1 VYCPSEETNT
11 IIANIGAVKMK
22 SISYDKRL
30 HNHGNTSYFMTFI
43 DILYGIGIFQGASLL
58 FVLLSL
64 KGSKQSTNLI
74 MSTMIFVLM
83 LVLAHSWLIRLDYF
97 LSSPTLSLVHL
108 PLDYLIGPLLYF
120 YGLSL
125 TQQKFSKIQLLHFFP
140 ATFAVIPVII
150 FTTIPIADQTDILK
164 YIWYKELSITEI
176 NTEHLFWSSA
186 WDLWLRNSLQGTVY
200 MTHVGIYCMLLF
212 FVIKRNR
219 VKLKNHYSSLEE
231 KDLIWLRNLTI
242 ALMCYLA
249 IFLIFNRIPILITTP
264 DNPVNFYPNLTIVVI
279 IQIIAWVSLRQP
291 NIIHG
296 KKHSKENEKATL
308 SSTKLE
314 NIVNTEPKNIQ
325 NQRQNLDEN
334 VSALESDL
342 TKEKY
347 KRSGLSL
354 EVAQEYR
361 IHVMN
366 VMKDKQLYLECEL
379 TLSDLAE
386 QADIPQHQLSE
397 VLNGQLNQNFYS
409 FVNDYRVQYA
419 KELLTGEKTK
429 NMPIVELAFE
439 AGFRSKSSFYD
450 AFKKATAMTPTQY
463 KKQSA

>member
-1 VYCPSEETNT
+1 
-11 IIANIGAVKMK
+11 
-22 SISYDKRL
+22 
-30 HNHGNTSYFMTFI
+30 MTFI

-64 KGSKQSTNLI
+64 KSSKQSTNLI

-83 LVLAHSWLIRLDYF
+83 LILAHNWLIRFDYF
-97 LSSPTLSLVHL
+97 LTSPTFSLVHL

-125 TQQKFSKIQLLHFFP
+125 TQEKFYKIQWLHFFP
-140 ATFAVIPVII
+140 AAIAVIPVII

-176 NTEHLFWSSA
+176 NTTHLFWSSA

-200 MTHVGIYCMLLF
+200 MAHLGIYCLLLF

-219 VKLKNHYSSLEE
+219 LKLKNHYSSLEE
-231 KDLIWLRNLTI
+231 KDLNWLRNLTI
-242 ALMCYLA
+242 ALLCYLA
-249 IFLIFNRIPILITTP
+249 IFLVFNRIPILITTP
-264 DNPVNFYPNLTIVVI
+264 DNPVNFHPHLTIVVI

-296 KKHSKENEKATL
+296 KKHSEENEQTLQTAKA
-308 SSTKLE
+308 SASKSIDE
-314 NIVNTEPKNIQ
+314 SKNIDSQ
-325 NQRQNLDEN
+325 LLDGSN
-334 VSALESDL
+334 ASQGFDL
-342 TKEKY
+342 SKEKY

-354 EVAQEYR
+354 EGAQEYR

-366 VMKDKQLYLECEL
+366 IMKDKQLYLECEL
-379 TLSDLAE
+379 TLNDLAD

-409 FVNDYRVQYA
+409 FVNNYRVQYA
-419 KELLTGEKTK
+419 KELLTDEKTK

-463 KKQSA
+463 KKRNG

>member
-1 VYCPSEETNT
+1 
-11 IIANIGAVKMK
+11 
-22 SISYDKRL
+22 
-30 HNHGNTSYFMTFI
+30 MTFI

-58 FVLLSL
+58 FALLSL
-64 KGSKQSTNLI
+64 KGSKHYTNLI
-74 MSTMIFVLM
+74 MATMIFALM
-83 LVLAHSWLIRLDYF
+83 LILGHNWLIRLDYF
-97 LSSPTLSLVHL
+97 LTSPTLALAHL

-125 TQQKFSKIQLLHFFP
+125 TQEKFSKIQLLHFLP
-140 ATFAVIPVII
+140 AAIAVIPAILFATI
-150 FTTIPIADQTDILK
+150 SFTEQTDILK

-176 NTEHLFWSSA
+176 DTTHLFLPA
-186 WDLWLRNSLQGTVY
+186 IWDLWMKNALQGTFH
-200 MTHVGIYCMLLF
+200 MLHVGIYCMLLF

-219 VKLKNHYSSLEE
+219 VKLKSHYSSLEE
-231 KDLIWLRNLTI
+231 KDLNWLRNLTM

-264 DNPVNFYPNLTIVVI
+264 SDPVNFYPHLTIVVI

-296 KKHSKENEKATL
+296 KKSREENEQPTATA
-308 SSTKLE
+308 
-314 NIVNTEPKNIQ
+314 VTEPANKPVGTESLP
-325 NQRQNLDEN
+325 LDDKGTGQECD
-334 VSALESDL
+334 LE
-342 TKEKY
+342 KEKY

-354 EVAQEYR
+354 EDAQEYR

-366 VMKDKQLYLECEL
+366 IMKEKQLYLECEL

-463 KKQSA
+463 KKKNP